1 MQGMSVL
8 FSEPPSGATPT
19 KVEQDSIYFRWS
31 EAFVEF
37 TYFVVDIVPGVK
49 GNVKTKMVTISTEVT

>member
-1 MQGMSVL
+1 MSVL

-19 KVEQDSIYFRWS
+19 KVEQVSIYFRWS

-37 TYFVVDIVPGVK
+37 TYFVVLLLDIVPGVK
-49 GNVKTKMVTISTEVT
+49 GNVKTKRVTISTEVT